1 MDLAETM
8 AKVSWIFMAK
18 DFATTTFSARMV

>member
-1 MDLAETM
+1 MDLAEAM

-18 DFATTTFSARMV
+18 DFTTTTFSAGMV